1 MWKLERS
8 GPSRERCG
16 WAERASPHLR
26 AVTHRFL
33 NSTGSRP
40 TIPLSRLSTAG
51 PVRASAGAR
60 CSVVSGHT
68 SIIIHHTLRPLTS
81 MQLVY
86 ICEDVCNQSCQ
97 SRLWACT
104 RQTCGPMIYETPCD
118 CAVGVACALGPS
130 LRGTLEPRP
139 MSLLPLTQLPKSG
152 LYRKACEELLPSA
165 TMEWST
171 CPSVSRPPPH
181 RRYRNAH
188 AATPLPVCPLP
199 EMTMAHRCR

>member
-1 MWKLERS
+1 MGGPRGPLRTLERS
-8 GPSRERCG
+8 PIVFSILRDRDPPSL
-16 WAERASPHLR
+16 S
-26 AVTHRFL
+26 AVSLQPAPSAR
-33 NSTGSRP
+33 RP
-40 TIPLSRLSTAG
+40 VP
-51 PVRASAGAR
+51 GAPW
-60 CSVVSGHT
+60 SLD
-68 SIIIHHTLRPLTS
+68 IHHTSYTYSLLSLRPLTS